1 MYAYIKNGVIDCVS
15 MELLE
20 IPNTKTIK
28 YDDSISIPVYSNWN
42 IFEYVDTS
50 EEKKT
55 IIYNSLISNEDIST
69 VDIGWIIFND
79 REIGDI
85 IVDRV
90 FWWNPH
96 WQTALLAKA
105 SAYMLSVVSGTP
117 NTELLAEVQSKQA
130 EINEVRAKFNLQPL

>member
-1 MYAYIKNGVIDCVS
+1 

-20 IPNTKTIK
+20 IPNTQTIE

-55 IIYNSLISNEDIST
+55 RVYNSIISNEDIST
-69 VDIGWIIFND
+69 VDIEWIIFND

-85 IVDRV
+85 ILDRV
-90 FWWNPH
+90 FGWNPH
-96 WQTALLAKA
+96 AESALQAKI
-105 SAYMLSVVSGTP
+105 SAYIISVITGQP
-117 NTELLAEVQSKQA
+117 NTELLAEIEEKQA
-130 EINEVRAKFNLQPL
+130 MVNEVRNKFWLVSLVA